1 MALFNSMSLRG
12 KLTLAACALGFLAAS
27 LFIVKMAGKPSYTTV
42 MTGVD
47 PAKTTQITAALTSAG
62 VPYELQNGGTAV
74 AVQKGKET
82 AANVALA
89 TKGLNSGTSQP
100 GFEILD
106 KQKLGASS
114 QQQQIAYQRGLE
126 GEIAN
131 TIGQIDGAGGAT
143 VNLTLGQ
150 DNLFA
155 DESQPATAAVL
166 LPNDA
171 SAMDP
176 AAVKGI
182 ANLVASSVPNLKAGG
197 VTITDG
203 SGAMLWPNGDSAS
216 GGTDGGLPS
225 KTAAEARYNASTAAA
240 VQSMLDRTLG
250 ADKAQVVVHS
260 DLNVDKIDEQALTYD
275 KKSAVPLT
283 ENKDTETLKGPAAA
297 SAGGT
302 TGTSSNLPNTVAS
315 GAASGA
321 SGSND
326 YKKTSV
332 QTTNGVDK
340 VITKTTK
347 APGAVNRMDVAVM
360 LDKSVKLTPAQLT
373 ALKSSIGSAAGLQ
386 LTARKDTLNVTSGL
400 SFAPVPKAAAKGGPI
415 PAAFSGILKGVGIG
429 FGALLFLFFVT
440 RHLRK
445 RERGELIDEPSW
457 LRSLEAAQPK
467 GELMPMPD
475 FAADAAATEV
485 SIATSDP
492 RRQQLDNII
501 HDEPERVAAHLRSWI
516 TEDNK

>member
-1 MALFNSMSLRG
+1 MALINSMSLRG
-12 KLTLAACALGFLAAS
+12 KITLAACALAFLAAS

-47 PAKTTQITAALTSAG
+47 PAKTTQITTALTAAG
-62 VPYELQNGGTAV
+62 VPYELQNGGTAL

-89 TKGLNSGTSQP
+89 TRGLNSGATQP

-131 TIGQIDGAGGAT
+131 TISQIDGAGGAR

-166 LPNDA
+166 LPNDG
-171 SAMDP
+171 SSMDP
-176 AAVKGI
+176 AAVRGI
-182 ANLVASSVPNLKAGG
+182 ANLVASSVPNLKAGA

-203 SGAMLWPNGDSAS
+203 SGAMLWPSGSGS
-216 GGTDGGLPS
+216 GGDDSGLPS
-225 KTAAEARYNASTAAA
+225 KTAAEAKYNLTAAA
-240 VQSMLDRTLG
+240 GLQAMLDRTLG
-250 ADKAQVVVHS
+250 TNKAQVVVHS
-260 DLNVDKIDEQALTYD
+260 DLDVDKVDEQALTYG

-283 ENKDTETLKGPAAA
+283 EKTTTETLKGSGSVSGGAAG
-297 SAGGT
+297 ST
-302 TGTSSNLPNTVAS
+302 SNLPS
-315 GAASGA
+315 YAASGSSTA
-321 SGSND
+321 PGANN
-326 YKKTSV
+326 YKN
-332 QTTNGVDK
+332 TTVDNTNALDK

-347 APGAVNRMDVAVM
+347 APGAVNKLDVAVL
-360 LDKSVKLTPAQLT
+360 LDKSVKLTNAQLT
-373 ALKSSIGSAAGLQ
+373 SLKASISSAAGLD
-386 LTARKDTLNVTSGL
+386 TTTRKDTLAVTQDL
-400 SFAPVPKAAAKGGPI
+400 SFAKPTVTPAKSGPI

-429 FGALLFLFFVT
+429 LGALMFLFFVT

-457 LRSLEAAQPK
+457 LRSLEAAQPRP
-467 GELMPMPD
+467 ELMPMPA
-475 FAADAAATEV
+475 FSSGGATDIN
-485 SIATSDP
+485 IATADP
-492 RRQQLDNII
+492 RRRQLDSII
-501 HDEPERVAAHLRSWI
+501 QTDPERVAAHLRSWV

>member
-47 PAKTTQITAALTSAG
+47 PAKTTQITTALTAAG
-62 VPYELQNGGTAV
+62 VPFELQNGGTAV

-82 AANVALA
+82 EANVALA
-89 TKGLNSGTSQP
+89 TRGLNTGVTQP

-126 GEIAN
+126 GTIAN
-131 TIGQIDGAGGAT
+131 TIGQIQGGAGAQ
-143 VNLTLGQ
+143 VHLTLGQ

-155 DESQPATAAVL
+155 DESRAATAAVL
-166 LPNDA
+166 LPTDA
-171 SAMDP
+171 SSMDP
-176 AAVKGI
+176 ASVKGI
-182 ANLVASSVPNLKAGG
+182 ANLVASSVPGLKASS

-203 SGAMLWPNGDSAS
+203 SGAMLWPSGDGS
-216 GGTDGGLPS
+216 GGGGDGLPS

-240 VQSMLDRTLG
+240 VQAMLDRTLG

-260 DLNVDKIDEQALTYD
+260 DLNVDKTDEQALTYD

-283 ENKDTETLKGPAAA
+283 QKKTTESLKGTGTGT
-297 SAGGT
+297 GGT
-302 TGTSSNLPNTVAS
+302 AGSSSNLPNTVAS
-315 GAASGA
+315 NASSSTGT
-321 SGSND
+321 NN
-326 YKKTSV
+326 YKN
-332 QTTNGVDK
+332 TTTDTNFGVDK
-340 VITKTTK
+340 TITKTTK
-347 APGAVNRMDVAVM
+347 APGSVNRMDVAVM
-360 LDKSVKLTPAQLT
+360 LDKSVKLDNAQKA
-373 ALKSSIGSAAGLQ
+373 ALNNSIASASGLQ
-386 LTARKDTLNVTSGL
+386 IKQRGDTLNVTDNL
-400 SFAPVPKAAAKGGPI
+400 TFAPITTSDPKSGPI

-429 FGALLFLFFVT
+429 LGALLFLFFVT
-440 RHLRK
+440 RHLRR

-457 LRSLEAAQPK
+457 LKSLEAAQPK
-467 GELMPMPD
+467 AELMPMPD
-475 FAADAAATEV
+475 LTPAAHEV
-485 SIATSDP
+485 SIATADP